1 VLGDGDVSPRRHWA
15 AVKSLST
22 WLEQNDVPGITGVDT
37 RAVTKHLRETGCML
51 GKVMVG
57 GADPASIEWDDV
69 NSRNLVAEVSIPRPI
84 SYNPSG
90 EVDILVV
97 DCGLRHSQL
106 RCLAQR
112 GARLRVVPWNH
123 NVASEDFDGMFVSSG
138 PGDPERLTEVV
149 GGIKAVLD
157 RKDGKPVFGICLGH
171 QMMGTAAGSS
181 TYKLKYGNR
190 GHNQPCTYGESNRC
204 YITSQVRQPP
214 TPSPTANTVDD

>member
-181 TYKLKYGNR
+181 TYKLKYGPAPTAN
-190 GHNQPCTYGESNRC
+190 PTAATSPPRC
-204 YITSQVRQPP
+204 ANPQPP
-214 TPSPTANTVDD
+214 TPSPQPHSKHS